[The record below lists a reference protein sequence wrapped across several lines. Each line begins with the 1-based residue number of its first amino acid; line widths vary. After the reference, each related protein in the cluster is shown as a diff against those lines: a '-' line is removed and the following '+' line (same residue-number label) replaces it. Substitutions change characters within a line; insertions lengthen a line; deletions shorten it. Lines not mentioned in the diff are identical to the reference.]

1 MGTAATQREGVLM
14 RNLVVPFSLTAM
26 SIIFTSGL
34 ASSAVAQQPPI
45 DVKGVTRKLI
55 AEEVLSG
62 YLTDLN
68 GKYKM
73 TVAEFTIAPGGYFGP
88 HHHAGPGFRCVLSGE
103 VTNEE
108 PEKTTIYKADQC
120 YWE

>member
-1 MGTAATQREGVLM
+1 MLLKQLSICVTLFTLGTG
-14 RNLVVPFSLTAM
+14 SL
-26 SIIFTSGL
+26 S
-34 ASSAVAQQPPI
+34 AQQPAV

-55 AEEVLSG
+55 AEHVLGG
-62 YLTDLN
+62 YLTELN

-88 HHHAGPGFRCVLSGE
+88 HLHAGPGFRCVLAGE

-108 PEKTTIYKADQC
+108 HDKTTIFK
-120 YWE
+120 